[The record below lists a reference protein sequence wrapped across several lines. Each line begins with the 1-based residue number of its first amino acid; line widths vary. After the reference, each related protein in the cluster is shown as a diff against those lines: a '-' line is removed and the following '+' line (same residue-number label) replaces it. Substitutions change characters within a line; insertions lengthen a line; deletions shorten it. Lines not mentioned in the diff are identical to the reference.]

1 MGALN
6 IDVRE
11 ALKSM
16 DASTARG
23 RAILKD
29 KAINLEPNRSEQA
42 YATQERLNSYLEHSR
57 AFARTCEDI
66 NKGLKEEELEQIEFI
81 REQFEKLARITLEE
95 LIRLA

>member
-1 MGALN
+1 M

-11 ALKSM
+11 AM
-16 DASTARG
+16 REVEVSTARG

-29 KAINLEPNRSEQA
+29 KAINLEPNKNEQA

-57 AFARTCEDI
+57 AFARSCEDL

>member
-1 MGALN
+1 M

-11 ALKSM
+11 AM
-16 DASTARG
+16 RDMEVSTARG

-29 KAINLEPNRSEQA
+29 KAITLEPCRSEQA
-42 YATQERLNSYLEHSR
+42 YATQERLDFYLEHSR
-57 AFARTCEDI
+57 TFARTCVEL